1 MALSV
6 AALMAGLK
14 ACVSASSAVTRS
26 ACRVA
31 RSADETVARSAGT
44 GNLAVASARALPA
57 VPLLF
62 NVRNCQYSL
71 VVLRDVPDGK
81 FGECAGSSSLS
92 KSG

>member
-6 AALMAGLK
+6 AALIAGLK
-14 ACVSASSAVTRS
+14 ASVSASSAVSRS
-26 ACRVA
+26 AWRVS

-62 NVRNCQYSL
+62 NVREFWIPVGSL
-71 VVLRDVPDGK
+71 REGYT
-81 FGECAGSSSLS
+81 
-92 KSG
+92 